1 MGKGLDDEQLKIMK
15 FYTLKDKQQFSLKGI
30 GQLDELYYN
39 FIIWYNAKPFI
50 TKDKK
55 DKHTDIIEEYLKLNY

>member
-39 FIIWYNAKPFI
+39 FII
-50 TKDKK
+50 
-55 DKHTDIIEEYLKLNY
+55 